1 MRKQVTA
8 FYPKA
13 EPASV
18 ITGDY
23 LKLVQEGYGFD
34 LNKTLFATSICS
46 DDVNIS
52 AEFRNIHER
61 PFVMGGLSGF
71 PFTGRTGMVAFAHH
85 VPDEGYAFIFFGPH
99 IGINSEGGIGKILR
113 YGQKKHT
120 TCCGAIAL
128 ALDSILG
135 KIPPIYEDGF
145 SRDFDYQEYYLLDC
159 LSESKERLMNARDP
173 ILSATEMA
181 YSKIATAI
189 NNLVVSAKS
198 EFSCRQVALLGGIII
213 NTDHGHEDYVDV
225 RDFTVLEMEGP

>member
-1 MRKQVTA
+1 MRKQVTS

-34 LNKTLFATSICS
+34 LKRTLFATSICS

-52 AEFRNIHER
+52 AEFRSIHER

-71 PFTGRTGMVAFAHH
+71 PFTGRTGMIAFAHH
-85 VPDEGYAFIFFGPH
+85 VPDDGHAFIFFGPH
-99 IGINSEGGIGKILR
+99 IGINSQGVSGSIMR
-113 YGQKKHT
+113 YGQKKLT

-128 ALDSILG
+128 ALDSLLG
-135 KIPPIYEDGF
+135 KIPPIYKEGD
-145 SRDFDYQEYYLLDC
+145 SREFDYQEYYLLDC
-159 LSESKERLMNARDP
+159 LTENRDRLLTARDP
-173 ILSATEMA
+173 IYRATEMV
-181 YSKIATAI
+181 YSKIAAAI
-189 NNLVVSAKS
+189 TNLVISAKD
-198 EFSCRQVALLGGIII
+198 EFPCRQVALLGGIII

-225 RDFTVLEMEGP
+225 RDFTVLNMGEL